1 MDTIVAFTGLAI
13 VIVVT
18 PGPDLMLVTRS
29 VLNGGARTGLLT
41 ALGVASGSAAWAL
54 ASAAGLVALVA
65 ASPDVLTV
73 IRWLGAGYLA
83 WLGIRSLFGRGPTL
97 APQDAFNRPTGGRSE
112 PYRAGLI
119 SNLLHPGQ
127 VVFYASMLPQF
138 IASAGD
144 SLPPL
149 RLGAIFVAVALAWFS
164 AYALMASRF
173 RRHDWS
179 RIWPAMTRITGIAL
193 LGFAVRLAARA

>member
-29 VLNGGARTGLLT
+29 VLNRGARAGLLT
-41 ALGVASGSAAWAL
+41 AFGVASGSAAWAL
-54 ASAAGLVALVA
+54 ASAAGLVALIA
-65 ASPDVLTV
+65 ASPDVLTI

-83 WLGIRSLFGRGPTL
+83 WMGLRSLFGRGPKL
-97 APQDAFNRPTGGRSE
+97 APQDAFSPPTGGRSE

-138 IASAGD
+138 IDSAGD
-144 SLPPL
+144 SLQPL

-164 AYALMASRF
+164 AYALVASRL
-173 RRHDWS
+173 RLHDWS
-179 RIWPAMTRITGIAL
+179 RLWPAMTRITGIAL
-193 LGFAVRLAARA
+193 LGFAFRLAARV